1 MGGQGRD
8 LQGVWELLCGGTEAV
23 QRPCGR
29 SRHGM
34 LEPQEASVAGM
45 EDHDGNRHEIR
56 ECRGPIR
63 QSEGLCKDSS
73 L

>member
-8 LQGVWELLCGGTEAV
+8 LKGVWEVLCGGAEAV

-34 LEPQEASVAGM
+34 LEPEEASVTGM
-45 EDHDGNRHEIR
+45 EDYDGNGLEIR

-63 QSEGLCKDSS
+63 QSVGLCKDSS

>member
-8 LQGVWELLCGGTEAV
+8 LKGVWEVLCGGAEAV

-29 SRHGM
+29 SRHGS
-34 LEPQEASVAGM
+34 LEPQEASMAGI
-45 EDHDGNRHEIR
+45 EDYDGNGLEIR
-56 ECRGPIR
+56 ECRGPVR
-63 QSEGLCKDSS
+63 QSVGLCKDNS

>member
-8 LQGVWELLCGGTEAV
+8 LQGVWELLCGGAEAV

-34 LEPQEASVAGM
+34 LESQEASVAGM
-45 EDHDGNRHEIR
+45 EDRDGNGHEIR
-56 ECRGPIR
+56 ECRGSIR
-63 QSEGLCKDSS
+63 QSVGLCKDSS

>member
-8 LQGVWELLCGGTEAV
+8 LKGVWEVLCGGAETV

-29 SRHGM
+29 SRHGL
-34 LEPQEASVAGM
+34 LEPQEASMAGI
-45 EDHDGNRHEIR
+45 EDYDGNGLEIR
-56 ECRGPIR
+56 ECRGPVR
-63 QSEGLCKDSS
+63 QSVGLCKDNS